1 MYKNSLRE
9 CDQKLDKD
17 GFYLCNCIYLST
29 AKADDKLEESRYKKE
44 SEESSE
50 VWKFIDL
57 IKI

>member
-1 MYKNSLRE
+1 MS
-9 CDQKLDKD
+9 DQKLDKD